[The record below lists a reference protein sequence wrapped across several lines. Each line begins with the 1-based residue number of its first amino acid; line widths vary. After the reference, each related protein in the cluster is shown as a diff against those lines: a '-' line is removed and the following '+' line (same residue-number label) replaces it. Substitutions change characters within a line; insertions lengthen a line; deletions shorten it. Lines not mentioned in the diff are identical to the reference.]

1 VEERAGYLGRGRW
14 RMPLAAVSVEAETSW
29 HDLERSGTVGD
40 FRRVD
45 LLASGPS
52 ASKHGDAETPV
63 RHADLHIPDGHL
75 RTVFHG
81 IRGEA
86 PDPNRADGS
95 ASEARDMGR
104 DRLPLRSA
112 PRLD

>member
-1 VEERAGYLGRGRW
+1 M
-14 RMPLAAVSVEAETSW
+14 MPLAAVSAEVETVRN
-29 HDLERSGTVGD
+29 DLGRSGTVGS

-52 ASKHGDAETPV
+52 ASKHGDVETPI
-63 RHADLHIPDGHL
+63 RHAGLHIPDGHL

-95 ASEARDMGR
+95 APKARDMGR

>member
-1 VEERAGYLGRGRW
+1 MML
-14 RMPLAAVSVEAETSW
+14 LAAVSAEVETVW
-29 HDLERSGTVGD
+29 HDLERSGTIGS

-45 LLASGPS
+45 LSASGPS
-52 ASKHGDAETPV
+52 ASEHGDAETPV
-63 RHADLHIPDGHL
+63 RHAGLHIPDGHL

-95 ASEARDMGR
+95 APEARDMGR
-104 DRLPLRSA
+104 DRLPLPSA